1 MSRNCQKPG
10 LHLRL
15 SAAMHGLGGMGFQSD
30 FNPHFLGGGIGSTSA
45 STAWGAPGTRPT
57 RSRPR
62 GSRPRAPAPT
72 SPLPS
77 NATGLPS
84 NAASSSRPRPSGDR
98 PRDAI
103 YLLFLLSA
111 PELDAE
117 QQQQEEEGK
126 AASRQVAQPA
136 ARLSPA

>member
-1 MSRNCQKPG
+1 
-10 LHLRL
+10 
-15 SAAMHGLGGMGFQSD
+15 MGFQSGYS
-30 FNPHFLGGGIGSTSA
+30 PHFLEVGLGSPSA
-45 STAWGAPGTRPT
+45 SSARGTPGTRPI
-57 RSRPR
+57 RSRPL

-84 NAASSSRPRPSGDR
+84 NAASSSPPRPSNDR
-98 PRDAI
+98 LQVPI

-117 QQQQEEEGK
+117 QQQQEEERK
-126 AASRQVAQPA
+126 AASGQVAQPA
-136 ARLSPA
+136 ACLSPA